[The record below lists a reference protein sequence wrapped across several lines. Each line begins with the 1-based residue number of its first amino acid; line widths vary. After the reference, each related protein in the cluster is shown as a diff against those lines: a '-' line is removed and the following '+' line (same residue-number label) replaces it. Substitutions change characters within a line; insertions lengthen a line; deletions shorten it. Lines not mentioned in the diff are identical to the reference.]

1 MTVSVGL
8 KLHDVSDVGD
18 LLRDYS
24 TADRPV
30 PRRLNPQLAPAC
42 LNICRW
48 RIASSGNRAEAVA
61 IAKVQRTELCFA
73 NVRGV
78 REHGVKDWLK
88 FAGRTRDDLQHFRC
102 CRLLLQRLG
111 QFLSASLYFV
121 EQPCVLNRN
130 HGLICEG

>member
-24 TADRPV
+24 TAERSV
-30 PRRLNPQLAPAC
+30 PRRLNPQLAPAR

-48 RIASSGNRAEAVA
+48 RIPSSGNRAEAVA
-61 IAKVQRTELCFA
+61 VSKVQRSKSSFTNA
-73 NVRGV
+73 RGV
-78 REHGVKDWLK
+78 REHSIKDRLK

-102 CRLLLQRLG
+102 CCLLLQRLG
-111 QFLSASLYFV
+111 QIVGA
-121 EQPCVLNRN
+121 
-130 HGLICEG
+130 